1 MQIKRTHS
9 HTRTANG
16 GFMMLPWHHVIILC
30 ASLFTLDPL
39 FITLNIAFATPHCR
53 PAQVLLYHF
62 SNSTHILTAK
72 QQQRRRQRRR
82 PTLCP
87 AHLKVDR
94 RQRMDGW
101 ERGRDSGGETTSR
114 LHICAKITA
123 AEGRGEKSCG

>member
-1 MQIKRTHS
+1 MRRLNARTHTHS
-9 HTRTANG
+9 LDEENE

-62 SNSTHILTAK
+62 SNSTHILMAK
-72 QQQRRRQRRR
+72 QQQQQQPSLR
-82 PTLCP
+82 P

-94 RQRMDGW
+94 RQRMDGR

-114 LHICAKITA
+114 LHVCAKITA